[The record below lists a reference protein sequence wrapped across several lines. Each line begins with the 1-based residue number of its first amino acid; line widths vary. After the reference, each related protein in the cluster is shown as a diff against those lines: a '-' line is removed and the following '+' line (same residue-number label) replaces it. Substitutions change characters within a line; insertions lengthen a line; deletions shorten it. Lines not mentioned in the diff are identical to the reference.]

1 MTKPKIRAGAGIS
14 FVETENGSML
24 SLDQRV
30 ANIFR
35 QGVQAVASEPLQ
47 YNIDF
52 NLSVQ
57 VVGEENVLV
66 VSEGNIQRLNDPA
79 INVFRR
85 TSGKSFFTLEKG
97 SSGVVFLEMPIV
109 PASRFDETAA
119 SGLFNSPA
127 SAQYNNSIRIESY
140 WSYPLLDSAAFRV
153 APVFP
158 LPEDDYL
165 YMRVA
170 DYSVTEDGVIS
181 YQLLRFG
188 MITIPVAIFQP
199 GYGVSTSFRAA

>member
-1 MTKPKIRAGAGIS
+1 
-14 FVETENGSML
+14 ML
-24 SLDQRV
+24 SLDPRV

-35 QGVQAVASEPLQ
+35 QAVPVVQSEPLQ

-66 VSEGNIQRLNDPA
+66 VSEGNIQGLNTPA

-85 TSGKSFFTLEKG
+85 TPGQSFFTLENG
-97 SSGVVFLEMPIV
+97 TSGVVYLEMPVV
-109 PASRFDETAA
+109 PASRFDETSE
-119 SGLFNSPA
+119 SGLLTTPLS
-127 SAQYNNSIRIESY
+127 QYINTIRIESD
-140 WSYPLLDSAAFRV
+140 WSYPLLDSAAFKA

-158 LPEDDYL
+158 LPEDGFL

-170 DYSVTEDGVIS
+170 EYSVTDDGAIS
-181 YQLLRFG
+181 FRLLRFG
-188 MITIPVAIFQP
+188 MITIPHAIFQP

>member
-1 MTKPKIRAGAGIS
+1 MTTPKIRAGAGIS
-14 FVETENGSML
+14 FVETGDGSML
-24 SLDQRV
+24 SLDPRV

-35 QGVQAVASEPLQ
+35 QAVPVVQSEPLQ

-57 VVGEENVLV
+57 VVGEENILV
-66 VSEGNIQRLNDPA
+66 VSEGNIQGLNTPA

-85 TSGKSFFTLEKG
+85 TPGQSFFTLENG
-97 SSGVVFLEMPIV
+97 TSGIVYLEMPVV
-109 PASRFDETAA
+109 PASRFDETSK
-119 SGLFNSPA
+119 SGLLTTPLS
-127 SAQYNNSIRIESY
+127 QYINTIRIESD
-140 WSYPLLDSAAFRV
+140 WSYPLLDSAAFKA

-158 LPEDDYL
+158 LPEDGFL

-170 DYSVTEDGVIS
+170 EYSVTEDGVIS

-188 MITIPVAIFQP
+188 TITIPHAIFQP

>member
-1 MTKPKIRAGAGIS
+1 
-14 FVETENGSML
+14 ML
-24 SLDQRV
+24 SLDPRV

-35 QGVQAVASEPLQ
+35 QAVPVVQSEPLQ

-66 VSEGNIQRLNDPA
+66 VSEGNIQGLNTPA

-85 TSGKSFFTLEKG
+85 TPGQSFFTLENG
-97 SSGVVFLEMPIV
+97 TSGVVYLEMPIV
-109 PASRFDETAA
+109 PASRFDETAKE
-119 SGLFNSPA
+119 GLFNSPA
-127 SAQYNNSIRIESY
+127 SAQYINNIRIESD
-140 WSYPLLDSAAFRV
+140 WSYPLLESAAFKA

-158 LPEDDYL
+158 LPEDGFL

-170 DYSVTEDGVIS
+170 EYSVTDDGAIS
-181 YQLLRFG
+181 FRLLRFG
-188 MITIPVAIFQP
+188 MITIPTAIFQP